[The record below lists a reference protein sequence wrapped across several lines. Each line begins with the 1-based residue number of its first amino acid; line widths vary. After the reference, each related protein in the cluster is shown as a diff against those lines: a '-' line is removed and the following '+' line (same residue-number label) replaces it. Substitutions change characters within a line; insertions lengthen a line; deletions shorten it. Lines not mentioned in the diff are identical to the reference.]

1 MPVLTLFLNE
11 IATTFLILGGV
22 ILFFGIIVLVIILVK
37 RNVPMFQTKKEEIDE
52 DVALQEEMDRVLVP
66 IEDEE
71 TIEEIEKI
79 EKDEKK

>member
-37 RNVPMFQTKKEEIDE
+37 RHVPMLQTKKEEIDE

-66 IEDEE
+66 IDDKE
-71 TIEEIEKI
+71 TIEEIEKL
-79 EKDEKK
+79 EKEEK

>member
-1 MPVLTLFLNE
+1 MLLPLLLDQ

-37 RNVPMFQTKKEEIDE
+37 RHVPMFQTKKDEIDE
-52 DVALQEEMDRVLVP
+52 EQALKEEMDRVLVP
-66 IEDEE
+66 IDDEE

-79 EKDEKK
+79 EKEDNK

>member
-1 MPVLTLFLNE
+1 MLLPLLLDQ

-37 RNVPMFQTKKEEIDE
+37 RHVPMFQTKKDEIDE
-52 DVALQEEMDRVLVP
+52 EQALKEEMDRVLVP
-66 IEDEE
+66 IDDEE

-79 EKDEKK
+79 EKEENK